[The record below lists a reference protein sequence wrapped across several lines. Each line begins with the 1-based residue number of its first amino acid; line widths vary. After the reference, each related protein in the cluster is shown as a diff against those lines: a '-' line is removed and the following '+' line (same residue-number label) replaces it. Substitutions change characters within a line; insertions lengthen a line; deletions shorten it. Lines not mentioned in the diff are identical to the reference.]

1 MASWKFNPLNNPEE
15 VTESKPPDKKLKE
28 EIEAVRN
35 KNVVRSDNDSIE
47 LSEDVFREVFGD
59 NYFTDLK
66 QKAKEAAVA
75 AENLEFRTE
84 EFEFKK
90 FTVIPGFKAPY
101 MSKDLQLSNL
111 REWEVP
117 IFSKILNF
125 AAEMKRIGALATAD
139 FFARQIF
146 FYLNLKVSVDGF
158 GRKEL
163 NTSRQEVKSSSK
175 EEIGG
180 KKGFQLVRGD

>member
-1 MASWKFNPLNNPEE
+1 MASWQFNPINNPTDE
-15 VTESKPPDKKLKE
+15 VEQGPPDKKLKE
-28 EIEAVRN
+28 EIEAVKNR
-35 KNVVRSDNDSIE
+35 NVVHSDDDSIE
-47 LSEDVFREVFGD
+47 LSEDVFQEVFGD
-59 NYFTDLK
+59 NYFKDLK
-66 QKAKEAAVA
+66 KKAKEAAIA
-75 AENLEFRTE
+75 AENLEFRSE

-90 FTVIPGFKAPY
+90 FTVIPGFDAPY
-101 MSKDLQLSNL
+101 MAKDLQLSNL

-180 KKGFQLVRGD
+180 KKGFQLIRGA